1 MPGIGPKSLKKI
13 KEAYDEVA
21 GLQDIIL
28 FLQSVNVSEKFAADL
43 QTLYGEDL
51 DIILKEDPYQL
62 LHDIPDMHFQDVDKI
77 ALAMG
82 VSELSAGSGL
92 SGSSGHAWTFI

>member
-1 MPGIGPKSLKKI
+1 MADKIVDFFGDKTLKIFENNIDALLDVPGIGPKSLKKI

-43 QTLYGEDL
+43 QTLHGEDL

-62 LHDIPDMHFQDVDKI
+62 LHDTPVMHFQDV
-77 ALAMG
+77 
-82 VSELSAGSGL
+82 
-92 SGSSGHAWTFI
+92 